1 MSLKGL
7 HFSCVESGFYSI
19 YYPNMDE
26 TTIETT
32 ETSLETEG
40 GEEEKPLSDFAKF
53 KNKIKS
59 RYEGEISSLKERIN
73 ELEGREYDNNK
84 KYFSN
89 TLKNLG
95 YDWDFDGFFNQH
107 DGMDIDDMV
116 ALYRGLNMSDNPKT
130 SQKIED
136 DFDAPISKSVLWKNP
151 TTNKNDAVIVSYE
164 DFEKAPLDK
173 KKEFLKSHPELFS

>member
-1 MSLKGL
+1 
-7 HFSCVESGFYSI
+7 
-19 YYPNMDE
+19 MDE

-40 GEEEKPLSDFAKF
+40 GEEEKPLSDVAKF

-95 YDWDFDGFFNQH
+95 Y
-107 DGMDIDDMV
+107 
-116 ALYRGLNMSDNPKT
+116 
-130 SQKIED
+130 E
-136 DFDAPISKSVLWKNP
+136 
-151 TTNKNDAVIVSYE
+151 
-164 DFEKAPLDK
+164 
-173 KKEFLKSHPELFS
+173 

>member
-1 MSLKGL
+1 
-7 HFSCVESGFYSI
+7 
-19 YYPNMDE
+19 MDE
-26 TTIETT
+26 TTTIETP
-32 ETSLETEG
+32 ETNLEQETV
-40 GEEEKPLSDFAKF
+40 EEEKPMSDFAKF

-73 ELEGREYDNNK
+73 ELESREYDNNK

-89 TLKNLG
+89 TLKNLW
-95 YDWDFDGFFNQH
+95 YEWEFDDFFNQH

-116 ALYRGLNMSDNPKT
+116 ALYRWLNMSDQPMK
-130 SQKIED
+130 SQRVEEDIET
-136 DFDAPISKSVLWKNP
+136 PISKSVLWKNP